1 MSLITVSCIS
11 MKPGAES
18 VHSSSIHR
26 KFSGSFGSDC
36 ISSVSV
42 NKAMP
47 VSTAE
52 VSQEKQLK
60 DQIEESE
67 IQKIIEEELKN

>member
-1 MSLITVSCIS
+1 MPKVSVKVSEKTVKKINVRQ
-11 MKPGAES
+11 ET
-18 VHSSSIHR
+18 SIM
-26 KFSGSFGSDC
+26 DTEA
-36 ISSVSV
+36 V